1 MQRWERIAETVHTR
15 TARPSINLTG
25 LAHSLGISRPALTR
39 RLNGQVAWR
48 YDELEILAK
57 QFNLTVE
64 QLAGENHT
72 DGDAA

>member
-1 MQRWERIAETVHTR
+1 MLRWERIAETVHTR

-64 QLAGENHT
+64 QLAGQNHEEVGT
-72 DGDAA
+72 